1 MLQRFSTGL
10 ISGEFGGQHVFSIKF
25 DRFFFWHHAWVAL
38 AACAGAPSWTNVMH
52 VAIGTAQFSL
62 VCCFIHV
69 YTVKD
74 RLLICCWCG
83 NRQSKSVLGV
93 KDVSQWD
100 CGLSFRPIWSI
111 LNFFKPDM
119 LEELCSPEN
128 PKQYRILDWAAEK
141 RKSSHSSA
149 VRFLYRL
156 ANFSRAARCLA
167 VSRGFFCLLSGPQ
180 PSFFI
185 NLKIVF
191 FPPTWPLLA
200 NCRESWTVWSSF
212 PFCTNLYSEFF

>member
-38 AACAGAPSWTNVMH
+38 VACADAPSWTNVMH
-52 VAIGTAQFSL
+52 VAIGTAQFPL

-83 NRQSKSVLGV
+83 NRQSKSVVGV

-100 CGLSFRPIWSI
+100 RGLKFRPIWSI

-119 LEELCSPEN
+119 LEEPCSPEN
-128 PKQYRILDWAAEK
+128 PKQYQILDWAAETNIGDI
-141 RKSSHSSA
+141 R
-149 VRFLYRL
+149 
-156 ANFSRAARCLA
+156 
-167 VSRGFFCLLSGPQ
+167 PQ
-180 PSFFI
+180 KENHPI
-185 NLKIVF
+185 L
-191 FPPTWPLLA
+191 PQWG
-200 NCRESWTVWSSF
+200 
-212 PFCTNLYSEFF
+212 FCTAYSLFQAFR